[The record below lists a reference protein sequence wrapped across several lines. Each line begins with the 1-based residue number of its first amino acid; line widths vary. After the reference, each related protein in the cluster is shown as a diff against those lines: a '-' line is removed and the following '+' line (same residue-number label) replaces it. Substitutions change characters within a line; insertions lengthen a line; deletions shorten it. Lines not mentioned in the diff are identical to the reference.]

1 MLETARNLFIMK
13 NPNKRELQE
22 MAIDYW
28 SGINFKNFINIY
40 KNYIAK
46 SYSSLVIDIILA
58 SDNPLLFRKN
68 LLERI

>member
-1 MLETARNLFIMK
+1 MLEAAHNLFIMK

-22 MAIDYW
+22 IAINYW

-46 SYSSLVIDIILA
+46 LYSSLVIDITLA